1 MVEDTRLVS
10 TYGSFQGAES
20 LGLEDDGAAGEE
32 KEVEILV
39 QAAKG
44 DNVRHP
50 GSDVMKGDLVLEK
63 GELVRSGG
71 GEIGTLVFV
80 GRKEAKVCKKPIVA
94 ILSTGNEIVD
104 IRQSVDLSTGAGFSG
119 VWDTNRPSLRAV
131 LEGMGYAVVDLGVV
145 PDDLQAH
152 VNAIKRGL
160 EEADILLTTGGTSMG
175 ASDLLKPVIERHFNG
190 TIHFGRSTIKPG
202 KPTTFATIPHAASG
216 INKPIFALAGNPASA
231 LVTFYIYVVPALR
244 RLGGW
249 KEERCELPRIRVEI
263 QNPMSLDTRTEFHRV
278 VITVSS
284 SSSSL
289 KAYTTG
295 GQRSSRIASLSGAN
309 GLVILPATSKE
320 ELGKEGVM
328 EKGSVVEAVVIGE
341 IQVE

>member
-145 PDDLQAH
+145 PDES
-152 VNAIKRGL
+152 V
-160 EEADILLTTGGTSMG
+160 SFPF
-175 ASDLLKPVIERHFNG
+175 PVWTCLCG
-190 TIHFGRSTIKPG
+190 
-202 KPTTFATIPHAASG
+202 
-216 INKPIFALAGNPASA
+216 
-231 LVTFYIYVVPALR
+231 
-244 RLGGW
+244 
-249 KEERCELPRIRVEI
+249 
-263 QNPMSLDTRTEFHRV
+263 
-278 VITVSS
+278 
-284 SSSSL
+284 
-289 KAYTTG
+289 
-295 GQRSSRIASLSGAN
+295 
-309 GLVILPATSKE
+309 
-320 ELGKEGVM
+320 
-328 EKGSVVEAVVIGE
+328 
-341 IQVE
+341 